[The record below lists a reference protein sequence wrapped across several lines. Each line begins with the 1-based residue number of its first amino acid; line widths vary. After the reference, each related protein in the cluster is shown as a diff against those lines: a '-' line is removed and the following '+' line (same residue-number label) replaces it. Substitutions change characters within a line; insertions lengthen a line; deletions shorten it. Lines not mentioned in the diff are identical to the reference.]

1 MLSIL
6 GWKQT
11 SNEKG
16 VMYRKLREYMS
27 LQKIGGGFVIT
38 IFSYLAEKMYRHVTY

>member
-16 VMYRKLREYMS
+16 VMYRKLKEYMS
-27 LQKIGGGFVIT
+27 LQKIGGGFVI
-38 IFSYLAEKMYRHVTY
+38 FLSRRENLTY